1 MNWLSLFIAAIF
13 ALFAYFQLND
23 PDPERWVILYGA
35 MALLWVAAAFDR
47 YFLPLIY
54 IVLLA
59 SAIWMISLLPDFID
73 WLQTGAESIVGSMKA
88 EQPHIELTRE
98 FLGLLIVI
106 FALESL
112 RRKAR
117 RKQNPIGKIS

>member
-1 MNWLSLFIAAIF
+1 MNWFSLFIAAIF

-23 PDPERWVILYGA
+23 PDPEWWVALYGS
-35 MALLWVAAAFDR
+35 MALLWGAAAFDR
-47 YFLPLIY
+47 FYLPLIY
-54 IVLLA
+54 IVLIA
-59 SAIWMISLLPDFID
+59 SGIWMISLLPDFIN
-73 WLQTGAESIVGSMKA
+73 WVQTGAESIVGSMKA
-88 EQPHIELTRE
+88 EKPHIELTRE

-106 FALESL
+106 IALESL

>member
-1 MNWLSLFIAAIF
+1 MNWFSLSIAAIF

-23 PDPERWVILYGA
+23 PDPEKWVVLYGTV
-35 MALLWVAAAFDR
+35 ALLWGAAAFDR

-54 IVLLA
+54 IVLVA
-59 SAIWMISLLPDFID
+59 SAIWMISLLPDFIN

-88 EQPHIELTRE
+88 EKPHIELTRE

-106 FALESL
+106 IALESL